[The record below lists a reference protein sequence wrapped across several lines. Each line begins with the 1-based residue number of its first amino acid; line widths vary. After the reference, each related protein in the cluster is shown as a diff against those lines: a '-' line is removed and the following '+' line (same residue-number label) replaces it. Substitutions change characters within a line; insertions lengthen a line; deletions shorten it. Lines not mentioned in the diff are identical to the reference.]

1 MEAVVVSD
9 TNIFIDLISVGLLD
23 EFFHLPLEIHTTD
36 LIVHE
41 LKDNMQQSLV
51 QTYITSNQLHI
62 KKYDGKELINLA
74 IMKNRVSKDC
84 NATIQ
89 DCSVWLYADE
99 NGYSLL
105 TGDAKL
111 RRAAEKSGV
120 DVHGILYIFDKLVEH
135 GVIDYVIAKGKIVML
150 SQVNNRLPIKEIQ
163 KRISAW
169 EAKITERRSR

>member
-1 MEAVVVSD
+1 METVVVSD
-9 TNIFIDLISVGLLD
+9 TNIFIDLISVDLLD
-23 EFFHLPLEIHTTD
+23 EFFHLPFEIHTTD
-36 LIVHE
+36 FIVHE
-41 LKDNMQQSLV
+41 LKDNMQQSII
-51 QTYITSNQLHI
+51 QTYITDNRLYV
-62 KKYDGKELINLA
+62 KKYNGKELEKLVKK
-74 IMKNRVSKDC
+74 KNEASKDC

-99 NGYSLL
+99 NGYALL

-111 RRAAEKSGV
+111 RRVAEKSGV

-150 SQVNNRLPIKEIQ
+150 SQINNRLPMKEIQ

-169 EAKITERRSR
+169 EAHNIERR

>member
-23 EFFHLPLEIHTTD
+23 EFFHLPFEIHTTD
-36 LIVHE
+36 FIIHE
-41 LKDNMQQSLV
+41 LKKDTAPSVIRN
-51 QTYITSNQLHI
+51 YIASNQLHV
-62 KKYDGKELINLA
+62 KEYKGAELMKLA
-74 IMKNRVSKDC
+74 IMKNRISDEC

-89 DCSVWLYADE
+89 DCSVWLYAYE

-111 RRAAEKSGV
+111 RRVAEKSDV
-120 DVHGILYIFDKLVEH
+120 DVHGILYIFDKLVEY
-135 GVIDYVIAKGKIVML
+135 GVIDYVIAKGKIDML
-150 SQVNNRLPIKEIQ
+150 SEINNRLPMKEIQ

-169 EAKITERRSR
+169 ESKITERR